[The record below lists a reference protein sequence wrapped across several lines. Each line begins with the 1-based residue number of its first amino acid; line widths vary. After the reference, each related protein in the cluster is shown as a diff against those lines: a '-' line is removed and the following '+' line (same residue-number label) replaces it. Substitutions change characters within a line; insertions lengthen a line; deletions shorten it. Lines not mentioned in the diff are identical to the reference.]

1 VNLLRIIFRYTRKY
15 PAWIALAI
23 LLQSIS
29 AIAALWLP
37 ELNAKVID
45 QGIATGSSSLVW
57 HFGSQMLLACLIQL
71 VAAILAAYAGAKVAM
86 SAGADLRA
94 TVFHKVISLTGPQV
108 HRMGAGTL
116 ITRSTN
122 DVQQI
127 QTLILFGLNLL
138 VAVPVNAIGG
148 IIMALRQDL
157 SLSWLIV
164 CSVLAITAAMLVF
177 FFKLV
182 PLFTQMQGRIDDINS
197 ALREQIM
204 GIRVVR
210 AFVRE
215 DFETEKYAQ
224 TNRNITKVSL
234 QVGNYFVLMFPV
246 MTAMLGISSAAVL
259 YFGGSRVDLGLL
271 DVGSM
276 TAFMQY
282 LAQIIGAVLMGIFVL
297 MMVPRAT
304 VCAERITDVVS
315 QIPEV
320 TFNPETNANLSDSQS
335 QALDSRSEIRHSH
348 TDPQSS
354 GTETHSSEV
363 EAHGSRIEFKN
374 ITHRFSGAELP
385 VLNNISF
392 TAEPG
397 TTTAI
402 IGSTGSGKS
411 TILNLLLR
419 AFDAT
424 SGEIKIDG
432 KPINE
437 LSRRE
442 LSETIGIVP
451 QKPYLFS
458 GSVASNLRFGNP
470 EATETELWNALEVAQ
485 AADFVR
491 EMPKQLEEPVAQ
503 GGTSVSGGQRQRL
516 AIARLLVTKPQ
527 VYLFDD
533 SFSAL
538 DVATDAR
545 LRAALPEFTGDAT
558 TIVVAQRVSTIMN
571 ADQIL
576 VLDEGR
582 LVGTGTH
589 QELLENN
596 AVYQEIVR
604 SQMEAEDER

>member
-1 VNLLRIIFRYTRKY
+1 MNLLRIIFRYTRKY

-23 LLQSIS
+23 LLQSVS

-37 ELNAKVID
+37 ELNAKIID
-45 QGIATGSSSLVW
+45 QGIAAGSSDLVW

-138 VAVPVNAIGG
+138 VAVPVNAVGG

-157 SLSWLIV
+157 GLSWLIV

-182 PLFTQMQGRIDDINS
+182 PLFTQMQSRIDDINS
-197 ALREQIM
+197 TLREQII

-234 QVGNYFVLMFPV
+234 KVGNYFVLMFPV

-282 LAQIIGAVLMGIFVL
+282 LSQIIGAVLMGIFVL

-304 VCAERITDVVS
+304 VCADRITDVVS
-315 QIPEV
+315 LDPEV
-320 TFNPETNANLSDSQS
+320 SFESDSLPETETGEKTNVSRQAGPQQQADSLS
-335 QALDSRSEIRHSH
+335 
-348 TDPQSS
+348 SS
-354 GTETHSSEV
+354 GSATAT
-363 EAHGSRIEFKN
+363 GSRIEFKN
-374 ITHRFSGAELP
+374 VTHRFSGAELP
-385 VLNNISF
+385 VLNDISF
-392 TAEPG
+392 LAEPG

-419 AFDAT
+419 SFDAT
-424 SGEIKIDG
+424 SGEIKVDG
-432 KPINE
+432 KAINE
-437 LSRRE
+437 LSRQE

-516 AIARLLVTKPQ
+516 AIARLLAAKPK

-545 LRAALPEFTGDAT
+545 LRTALPGFIGNAT

-576 VLDEGR
+576 VLDEGH

-589 QELLENN
+589 HELLETNE
-596 AVYQEIVR
+596 VYQEIVR